1 MANDI
6 SKIFTHGNLVDINVS
21 MITFQKMLTPED
33 LGLTG
38 TEISSAFSLG
48 KKTLIPAQVIAE
60 LRALENRARQVL
72 INHSFAFSFGCS
84 RFVPKKTF
92 TDFATVIDKVILA
105 FDMKADD
112 LTKNYS
118 KYRLEMRT
126 EFIEAAKEAYVRA
139 KSLSVGFDKEEDAF
153 INEFIQRIEESYP
166 KADEI
171 RGKFHIEYSVF
182 QVALPDISQASYEDL
197 LDEQGKV
204 RLMQD
209 AYQKSLYNKVN
220 KFVESCTDELRG
232 KATAVLT
239 RFSEALAD
247 EKRINEASL
256 TSIRNMIEE
265 YERMNFVGDTA
276 FLEHLKAFR
285 VKCIDSFTAVAI
297 RGDKVVRSMIQK
309 ELAMVLKYATDKSA
323 IDQLVQRYR
332 SNIGI

>member
-21 MITFQKMLTPED
+21 MWTAQKMLTPED

-48 KKTLIPAQVIAE
+48 KKTLIPAPVIAE
-60 LRALENRARQVL
+60 LRSLENRARQVL
-72 INHSFAFSFGCS
+72 ITHSFAFTFGGA

-92 TDFATVIDKVILA
+92 SDFATEIDKVIQA
-105 FDMKADD
+105 FDKKADD
-112 LTKNYS
+112 LTANYS
-118 KYRLEMRT
+118 HYRLEMRT
-126 EFIEAAKEAYVRA
+126 EYIDAAKEAYVRA

-171 RGKFHIEYSVF
+171 RSKFHIEYSVF
-182 QVALPDISQASYEDL
+182 QVALPDIAQASYEDL

-239 RFSEALAD
+239 RFSEALAA

-256 TSIRNMIEE
+256 ASIKNMIEE
-265 YERMNFVGDTA
+265 YERMDFVGDTT
-276 FLEHLKAFR
+276 FLEMLKAFR
-285 VKCIDSFTAVAI
+285 VKCIDCFPAVSI
-297 RGDKVVRSMIQK
+297 RSDKVVRGMIQK

-323 IDQLVQRYR
+323 IDQLAKRYR
-332 SNIGI
+332 MNIGI